1 MKQQQAANSPLHGNS
16 PDSQSAPLHHP
27 NQYNAVVM
35 TQPTIKEISLY
46 GQKLCRIAPMLDE
59 RSKTL
64 LKTLIER
71 YIADGQP
78 VGSRAL
84 SKYSGLDLSAATV
97 RNVMADLEEIGF
109 IASPHTSAGRIPTPR
124 GYRFFVDT
132 LLTMQPVEASKISAI
147 AGQLHPSQPQ
157 QLISSASHLVSELT
171 HFAGI
176 VLTPRRS
183 APKIRHME
191 FVSLSEKR
199 ILLILVTTDG
209 DVQNR
214 ILFSERAYSASELVV
229 ATNYLN
235 QYLSGHDFEHIRNR
249 VKEDLFKLRGDLQDL
264 MAAALAAGDEAMNQ
278 TDERYVISG
287 ERNLLEVE
295 ELSSNMKRL
304 RELFDLFEQ
313 RTALMQLLDISQR
326 ADGIQIFIG
335 GESGLAPLDECSV
348 VTAPYEVDGQIV
360 GSVGVIGPTRMAYER
375 VIPIVDITAKLLS
388 SALTYQANS

>member
-1 MKQQQAANSPLHGNS
+1 
-16 PDSQSAPLHHP
+16 
-27 NQYNAVVM
+27 
-35 TQPTIKEISLY
+35 
-46 GQKLCRIAPMLDE
+46 MLDE
-59 RSKTL
+59 RSRTL

-97 RNVMADLEEIGF
+97 RNVMADLEELGF
-109 IASPHTSAGRIPTPR
+109 IASPHTSAGRVPTAL
-124 GYRFFVDT
+124 GYRFFVDS
-132 LLTMQPVEASKISAI
+132 LLTMHPLESEKIHAI
-147 AGQLHPSQPQ
+147 EGQLRPSQPQ
-157 QLISSASHLVSELT
+157 RLTSNASQLLSGLT

-176 VLTPRRS
+176 VLSPRRKT
-183 APKIRHME
+183 PTIRHIE
-191 FVSLSEKR
+191 FVSLSQKR

-214 ILFSERAYSASELVV
+214 ILFTERPYTASELVV

-235 QYLSGHDFEHIRNR
+235 RYFAGHDFEHIRER
-249 VKEDLFKLRGDLQDL
+249 VKEELLQLRGDLQDL
-264 MAAALAAGDEAMNQ
+264 MAAALAAGDEAMRPA
-278 TDERYVISG
+278 TDDYIISG

-313 RTALMQLLDISQR
+313 RTALMQLLDISNR
-326 ADGIQIFIG
+326 AQGIQIFIG

-348 VTAPYEVDGQIV
+348 VTAPYAVDGQIV

-375 VIPIVDITAKLLS
+375 VIPIVDITARLLS
-388 SALTYQANS
+388 SALTYQGNS

>member
-1 MKQQQAANSPLHGNS
+1 
-16 PDSQSAPLHHP
+16 
-27 NQYNAVVM
+27 
-35 TQPTIKEISLY
+35 
-46 GQKLCRIAPMLDE
+46 MLDD

-97 RNVMADLEEIGF
+97 RNVMADLEDLGY
-109 IASPHTSAGRIPTPR
+109 IASPHTSAGRVPTPR
-124 GYRFFVDT
+124 GYRFFVDS
-132 LLTMQPVEASKISAI
+132 LLTVHPLEAEKIHAI
-147 AGQLHPSQPQ
+147 EGQLHPSQPQ
-157 QLISSASHLVSELT
+157 PLISSASHLLSGLT

-176 VLTPRRS
+176 VLSPRRKT
-183 APKIRHME
+183 PKIRQIE

-199 ILLILVTTDG
+199 ILLIIVTTDG

-214 ILFSERAYSASELVV
+214 ILFTERPYSASELVV

-235 QYLSGHDFEHIRNR
+235 EYFAGTDFVQIRNR
-249 VKEDLFKLRGDLQDL
+249 VKEDLLKLRSDLQSL
-264 MAAALAAGDEAMNQ
+264 MAAALAAGDDAMNRN
-278 TDERYVISG
+278 TDQYIISG

-295 ELSSNMKRL
+295 EFSSNMKRL

-313 RTALMQLLDISQR
+313 RTALMQLLDVSHR